1 MFPCSQL
8 SLMVQGEYLP
18 PFCPARG
25 SSSSERPHLL
35 SEPLT
40 RWGASDM
47 ASGWDLGCNSCRRC
61 SEDNTAGGLTSS
73 CFLGSV
79 AQLHQTLAA
88 DLCPGQ
94 PSRPS
99 LGPGLAP
106 SRLLCTGRTRPGLL
120 APSNVFIF
128 SASPTLL
135 SQTSGTHFPYFS
147 LKTRIWEV

>member
-1 MFPCSQL
+1 
-8 SLMVQGEYLP
+8 MVQGGYLP
-18 PFCPARG
+18 PFFPTRG
-25 SSSSERPHLL
+25 SSSWERPHLL

-40 RWGASDM
+40 RRGHFDM
-47 ASGWDLGCNSCRRC
+47 ASEWDLGCNSCRCC

-79 AQLHQTLAA
+79 AQWHQTLEA

-94 PSRPS
+94 SSHPS

-106 SRLLCTGRTRPGLL
+106 SRLLCMGRTCPGLL

-128 SASPTLL
+128 NASPTLL
-135 SQTSGTHFPYFS
+135 SQTSGTRFPYFS